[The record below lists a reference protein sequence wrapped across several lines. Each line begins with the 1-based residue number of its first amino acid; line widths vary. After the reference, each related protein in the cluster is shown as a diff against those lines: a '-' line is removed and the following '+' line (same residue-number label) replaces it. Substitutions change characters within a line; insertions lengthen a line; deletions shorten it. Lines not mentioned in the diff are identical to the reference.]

1 MAGKAAA
8 SAAPPQEPETP
19 ESDVATDVV
28 TDSDYQPQGA
38 SAKLSFI
45 QSSGQS
51 SPPNTDDR
59 RAD

>member
-1 MAGKAAA
+1 MTTDDLKVAARQQGIA
-8 SAAPPQEPETP
+8 DLD
-19 ESDVATDVV
+19 DVRIAIVEAD
-28 TDSDYQPQGA
+28 G
-38 SAKLSFI
+38 KLSFI